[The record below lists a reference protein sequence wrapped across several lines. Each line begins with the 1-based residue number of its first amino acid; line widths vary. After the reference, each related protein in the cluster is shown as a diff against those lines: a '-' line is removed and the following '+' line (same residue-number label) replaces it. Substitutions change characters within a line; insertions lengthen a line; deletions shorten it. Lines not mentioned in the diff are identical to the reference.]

1 MDQGTTCSHDAVP
14 GPTQQERQT
23 PSRGFAG
30 CATGRPAQPGPSSR
44 ALLRWE
50 ASLKTRLE
58 RCRRACFAPILHMVP
73 LRPSIKGVRCV
84 WVGEAERAVPLC
96 PHQPSCVLPS
106 WGSSEFALGCC
117 GQRPAQPLAPPGSA
131 GPPTTP
137 AYTRC
142 PSRPRGWGR
151 HCSVPEL
158 GLGPCRCQW
167 VWAWTPAWAL
177 PSWVR
182 RSRSPRLAWRRV
194 LWGPG
199 MRPRCAA
206 CLPSP
211 MRLCQRPRF
220 CSRTA
225 LHGRPRTAARKQTS
239 ALYRAPGWEGALA
252 VPLSCLALPPHVH
265 EHEWPENTSLG
276 CPDQLLPTLGTPVP
290 PTPPPCFRAIP
301 QGQDQAVQ
309 MEAAVMD
316 GWPGPGRSPLRGGG
330 ELTRRG
336 LAGQAGPALCRRIWL
351 SQPSSL
357 DNILAILQMR
367 KPSPG
372 WAWPSVPGKEQHAA
386 SHARHSGS
394 CLPGSVGLLAP
405 AVWLGRPRN
414 AE

>member
-23 PSRGFAG
+23 PGRGFAD

-142 PSRPRGWGR
+142 PSRPCGWGR
-151 HCSVPEL
+151 HCSVLEL
-158 GLGPCRCQW
+158 GLDPCRCQW

-265 EHEWPENTSLG
+265 EHEWPENTSPG

-290 PTPPPCFRAIP
+290 PTPPPCYPPGA
-301 QGQDQAVQ
+301 
-309 MEAAVMD
+309 
-316 GWPGPGRSPLRGGG
+316 GPGRADGGSSDGRMARTWAVTSERRGGADQKG
-330 ELTRRG
+330 PCWPGRPSPVQADLAQPTQLPGQHPGHFTDAKTKPRMG
-336 LAGQAGPALCRRIWL
+336 LALGAWQGTARSVSCPTLRI
-351 SQPSSL
+351 
-357 DNILAILQMR
+357 
-367 KPSPG
+367 
-372 WAWPSVPGKEQHAA
+372 
-386 SHARHSGS
+386 
-394 CLPGSVGLLAP
+394 LLA
-405 AVWLGRPRN
+405 WFGRAAGASCVARE
-414 AE
+414 AQEC